1 MVELL
6 EPGTEAETCLMAGRG
21 MNGLR
26 GIIVC
31 YNPNTQRYMLELPK
45 GDMMNLRLRNV
56 RRVKIKESNDKAKAE
71 DEDKTDDNSKT
82 TANEDNIKIE
92 SSLPNIQPSTP
103 LKDHQRNEPEQ
114 QPRAQDIND
123 GAGLFGMISP
133 TNAILVALVAY
144 FYLQS
149 RGGSGNNKSKSTDM
163 YYPND
168 YPYHSDNG
176 TTSGITWPIIIT
188 CAIYAYVAWNW
199 GTKPRQC
206 DDRTEFR
213 WSSLCL
219 RLSFADVWEVMG
231 LASLLLWCLE
241 VQIHHFISVGILL
254 FFGWKFGTR
263 DGNRS
268 FSWGNVKASLSN
280 LSIWEVWMLAGVL
293 EGGLHGMKAM
303 ARPRRRYR

>member
-31 YNPNTQRYMLELPK
+31 YNPHNQRYTLELEK
-45 GDMMNLRLRNV
+45 GDMMNLRSRNV
-56 RRVKIKESNDKAKAE
+56 RRLKVKSEEANAE
-71 DEDKTDDNSKT
+71 DDKDDT
-82 TANEDNIKIE
+82 PEITADDGKSKIE
-92 SSLPNIQPSTP
+92 SSLPNTFQPSE
-103 LKDHQRNEPEQ
+103 DHPMRNNQE
-114 QPRAQDIND
+114 QPRVQDTA
-123 GAGLFGMISP
+123 GASLLEMISP
-133 TNAILVALVAY
+133 TNALLVALVAY

-149 RGGSGNNKSKSTDM
+149 RASNGGQRTKHAPANL
-163 YYPND
+163 YD
-168 YPYHSDNG
+168 YGDDG
-176 TTSGITWPIIIT
+176 GITWPTMIT
-188 CAIYAYVAWNW
+188 CVVYAYVAWEW

-213 WSSLCL
+213 WSNLCL
-219 RLSFADVWEVMG
+219 RLSFADVWEMMG
-231 LASLLLWCLE
+231 LAGLLLWCLD
-241 VQIHHFISVGILL
+241 VQIHHFISIGVLI

-280 LSIWEVWMLAGVL
+280 LSIWEVWLLAGVL
-293 EGGLHGMKAM
+293 EGGLLSMNAM
-303 ARPRRRYR
+303 ARPRRR